1 MANEAR
7 NRLRSMGGIMASSPE
22 LLQAQQGYQDGGT
35 VSPTVP
41 VVGGLD
47 TTDDARAARSF
58 GRTPYLDGL
67 VDAPNLNPN
76 PVAVGSAPLTPRGQ
90 ESEQFRRGVLDDIRL
105 TSDAI
110 LQGVE
115 LPPSYGVGGASG
127 LLGGAFDV
135 AGGAA
140 SLVGADRVSAS
151 LEGWSDQLYNQA
163 RALFEDGIFSLDQ
176 IDQEDLNLEPEEFG
190 PVLEQA
196 RQDAAAEEDAQ
207 TRMRAQEELQR
218 SMPGGMRI
226 GEEDPK
232 IVADTKMEESKSDRA
247 EAQRRLQQTRPE
259 ELLTMGGKLASAEE
273 LAPPPDP
280 DDNTPKAKR
289 TLRDRYEK
297 RMELFKDIFGES
309 DEARARDRA
318 MSLAMM
324 GLAIASGQSPNALT
338 NIAQGAAAGLQGMSE
353 QEQARREQERGLKT
367 LALESVLDDL
377 SAEKEAAAQAEER
390 VFDRQTEL
398 LVEDAKN
405 SSGVSSALDRLGA
418 GRMYEDALERA
429 GNEYNEG
436 VISVPEGV
444 EPAAVIADR
453 VNALMRRRIQLGIAD
468 NQMNP
473 ETGRRILEVL
483 GAGAA
488 TSSPSTIDSRVQDWI
503 TQRREQNVSD
513 ERIRELLE
521 RRGHTPEDY
530 GL

>member
-297 RMELFKDIFGES
+297 RMELLNDIFGES

-324 GLAIASGQSPNALT
+324 GLAIASGQNPNALT
-338 NIAQGAAAGLQGMSE
+338 NIAQGAAVGLQSVSE
-353 QEQARREQERGLKT
+353 QVQARREQLRELKT
-367 LALESVLDDL
+367 LALESVLDEQEAGTA
-377 SAEKEAAAQAEER
+377 AEQDAAQSRLEFER
-390 VFDRQTEL
+390 DVFLKGLEQAGGGAGMR
-398 LVEDAKN
+398 DARN
-405 SSGVSSALDRLGA
+405 IVDFTQNVYTSALDAASAGTATDFNPDKETPEQYASRVSEAARQRFAPLYGGA
-418 GRMYEDALERA
+418 GTT
-429 GNEYNEG
+429 GG
-436 VISVPEGV
+436 
-444 EPAAVIADR
+444 EPAAAPASPEVPTVTSR
-453 VNALMRRRIQLGIAD
+453 EEYEALPPGAVFVQNGTRRRK
-468 NQMNP
+468 P
-473 ETGRRILEVL
+473 E
-483 GAGAA
+483 
-488 TSSPSTIDSRVQDWI
+488 
-503 TQRREQNVSD
+503 
-513 ERIRELLE
+513 
-521 RRGHTPEDY
+521 
-530 GL
+530 